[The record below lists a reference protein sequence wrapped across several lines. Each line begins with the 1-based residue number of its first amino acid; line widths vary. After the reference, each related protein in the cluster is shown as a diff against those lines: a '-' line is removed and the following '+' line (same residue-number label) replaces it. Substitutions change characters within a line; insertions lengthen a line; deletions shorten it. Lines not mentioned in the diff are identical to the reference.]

1 LSDNEKNDESQVYPV
16 SPKVNPENQGDFF
29 KEVTLSDK
37 PILLMLNLVIQTAFI
52 KTCSKPISLLL
63 VGVPGLGKSRILSPL
78 AKLKYVSYVNDIT
91 PKYLVE
97 FLKQVDNG
105 EKKFLVIPD
114 FTNCTSHGKSTKN
127 TLIAILRSMTEEGV
141 TDLKDYHLEFTATK
155 KPVKAGLI
163 TAITNSSY
171 REFNQTWKSTG
182 FLSRLLP
189 FSFDHSVST
198 KDRIMDDIDTKKL
211 DQITKIKFK
220 IEKRPPE
227 ITNPN
232 HLLRQL
238 RVYEQMLSKST
249 DSLPYRHQIQL
260 NSITESLAILRGNK
274 EITQEDIEIISWLC
288 NWINYEFKEI

>member
-1 LSDNEKNDESQVYPV
+1 VTKKIPLDNGQVYPV
-16 SPKVNPENQGDFF
+16 TPKGNPESQGNFF
-29 KEVTLSDK
+29 EGVTLSDK
-37 PILLMLNLVIQTAFI
+37 PILLMLNLIVQTAFL
-52 KTCSKPISLLL
+52 KSSSKPISLLL
-63 VGVPGLGKSRILSPL
+63 IGLPGLGKSRLLSQL

-97 FLKQVDNG
+97 FLEQVKKG
-105 EKKFLVIPD
+105 EKKYLVIPD
-114 FTNCTSHGKSTKN
+114 FTNCTSHGKSTKT

-141 TDLKDYHLEFTATK
+141 TNLSDYHLEFKAD

-171 REFNQTWKSTG
+171 REFNQIWKSTG

-198 KDRIMDDIDTKKL
+198 KDRIMDDIDTKKI
-211 DQITKIKFK
+211 DQISKDIFKIK
-220 IEKRPPE
+220 KRPQE
-227 ITNPN
+227 ITAPN

-260 NSITESLAILRGNK
+260 NSITESLAILRGGT
-274 EITQEDIEIISWLC
+274 EIRQEDIDTISWLC
-288 NWINYEFKEI
+288 NWINYDFKEI